1 MMRSHPSLGLLV
13 RLIVAPAIFA
23 AITWLSAPSRGEEP
37 ARSGEGV
44 DAGVLPTDAQGNPL
58 NLDFETGTLKDWT
71 ATGTAFPDRA
81 VAGDTVAARRSDMKS
96 KHAGKYWI
104 NSFDRTGDQPTGTL
118 TSRPF
123 RVTKPFAKFLVAGGL
138 RPTSRVELV
147 RNDTGAVFFHIEGD
161 DTEELKPVVVDLSA
175 QMNHEIFIRLV
186 DEFDGGWGHINFDDF
201 KFYDKKPVVPA
212 SARPSTADVFVHE
225 GLTPLDAAKAMTLP
239 EGFHVQLFAGEPDVV
254 QPIAQ
259 AIDDRGRLWVAEAY
273 SYPIRVP
280 DNQAKDRILIF
291 EDTDG
296 DGRFDSRKVFVDKL
310 NLISGLAVGFG
321 GVWVG
326 AAPNLLFIPD
336 KNGDDVPDGP
346 AEILLDGWHFEDT
359 HETLNSFTW
368 GPDGRLYGCHGV
380 FTHSR
385 VGKPGAADSERIPI
399 NAGIWR
405 YHPTKHIFEVFA
417 HGTSNPW
424 GVDFNREGQAFLT
437 SCVIPHLYH
446 VIQGARYERQ
456 AGSHFNPYTYDD
468 IKTIA
473 DHRHYLGANPHAG
486 NGRSESAGGGHAHA
500 GAAIYLGAS
509 WPKEYVGSIF
519 MNNIHGAR
527 INDDVLKREG
537 SGFVGSHAADFIMA
551 NDRWSQIVNLQFGPG
566 DSLYMIDWYDKNQ
579 CHHFN
584 VEGHDRTNGR
594 IFRVTFGDRKP
605 PRVNLAALSS
615 AELAAKL
622 SDPDP
627 FVARH
632 ALRIL
637 RERGRDAATARLLTK
652 TLAEST
658 DETARLHALWGLY
671 AIDEPVDPARVDY
684 HIEKNE
690 YVRAW
695 TIQLGTQDGAS
706 VIPLDRLVAA
716 AESDPSPVVRLY
728 LASAAGRLE
737 VKDRPRLVAALASH
751 GEDATDHNLP
761 LMIWYAAEPIAE
773 VDPAAA
779 IKIAERSRIPLLL
792 PFTARRIGAIGTAEA
807 IGLLVDRA
815 GAVDDLASRRAIL
828 EGLEESLKGRRHID
842 VSKERVETIRRLA
855 ESPDE
860 RVRSLARSFAVL
872 FGDPHALKALR
883 QNLVDSKTP
892 MNVRDDSLSALLNAR
907 DPELATTLIGL
918 LNDATMRRRAVRALA
933 SYDDPKIAQA
943 LIDRYERFTADE
955 RRDVLNTLAARL
967 EWAIELMTAVESKRI
982 AAKELTADVIR
993 QLRNHKNK
1001 QLDARIARSWG
1012 AARDTSADKK
1022 AEIARYKKLLSTP
1035 SRVPADVTLGRSVFV
1050 KTCSQCHTLF
1060 GTGGKVGPELTGS
1073 NRADLDY
1080 VLSNVLDPS
1089 ALIGKDYQ
1097 AQVVSTKDG
1106 RVLTG
1111 IIRGEDKRT
1120 ITVVSANDIVTIPKS
1135 EIEERRVSDDSMMPL
1150 DLWKPL
1156 SEHEI
1161 RSLVAYL
1168 ASPVQTPM
1176 LATSENAAGF
1186 FNERDLKGWEGDH
1199 TLWTVENGEIV
1210 GKTSG
1215 LNHNEFLRSDLA
1227 AGDFRLRLK
1236 VKLVDNAGNSGVQ
1249 FRSASKPNGEIAGYQ
1264 ADIGPGWWGKLYE
1277 ENGRGLLWDRSG
1289 EANVKPNDWN
1299 DYEIVAIGSRIRTY
1313 INGKL
1318 CVNLNDPGGASRG
1331 IFAFQLHAGGP
1342 TEVRIRDVRLEP
1354 DPKIDLSK

>member
-13 RLIVAPAIFA
+13 RSFVAAALFA
-23 AITWLSAPSRGEEP
+23 AIPWLPASSRGEEP
-37 ARSGEGV
+37 AQSGSKV
-44 DAGVLPTDAQGNPL
+44 DVGVLPTDAKGNPL

-104 NSFDRTGDQPTGTL
+104 NSFDRAGDRPVGTL
-118 TSRPF
+118 TSRSF

-161 DTEELKPVVVDLSA
+161 DTEELKPVVVDLTG
-175 QMNHEIFIRLV
+175 QMNREIFIRLV
-186 DEFDGGWGHINFDDF
+186 DEFDGGWGHVNFDDF
-201 KFYDKKPVVPA
+201 KLYDKKPIVPA
-212 SARPSTADVFVHE
+212 SARPSAADVFAHE
-225 GLTPLDAAKAMTLP
+225 GLAPLDAAKAMTLP

-291 EDTDG
+291 EDKDG
-296 DGRFDSRKVFVDKL
+296 DGRFDTRKIFVDKL
-310 NLISGLAVGFG
+310 NLVSGLAIGFG

-326 AAPNLLFIPD
+326 AAPHLLFIPD
-336 KNGDDVPDGP
+336 QNGDDVPDGP
-346 AEILLDGWHFEDT
+346 AKILLDGWHSEDT
-359 HETLNSFTW
+359 HETLNSFAW

-385 VGKPGAADSERIPI
+385 VGKPGAADSDRIPI

-405 YHPTKHIFEVFA
+405 YHPTKHVFEVFA

-456 AGSHFNPYTYDD
+456 AGPHFNQYTYDD

-500 GAAIYLGAS
+500 GAAIYQGYS

-527 INDDVLKREG
+527 INRDVLHRAR

-584 VEGHDRTNGR
+584 VDGHDRTNGR
-594 IFRVTFGDRKP
+594 IFRVTYGDHKP
-605 PRVNLAALSS
+605 PQLNLASLSS
-615 AELAAKL
+615 IELASKL
-622 SDPDP
+622 ADPDS
-627 FVARH
+627 FVSRH
-632 ALRIL
+632 ALRL
-637 RERGRDAATARLLTK
+637 LQERGRDAATAQVLEK
-652 TLAEST
+652 TLAQST
-658 DETARLHALWGLY
+658 DETARLRALWGLY
-671 AIDEPVDPARVDY
+671 VIGEPVDPARIDY
-684 HIEKNE
+684 HLEKNE
-690 YVRAW
+690 YLRAW

-728 LASAAGRLE
+728 LASAAGRMSMT
-737 VKDRPRLVAALASH
+737 DRPRIVAALAAH
-751 GEDATDHNLP
+751 REDATDQNLP
-761 LMIWYAAEPIAE
+761 LMIWYAAEPLAE
-773 VDPAAA
+773 VDPAHA
-779 IKIAERSRIPLLL
+779 IAIAERARIPLLL
-792 PFTARRIGAIGTAEA
+792 PYMARRIGAIGTPEA

-815 GAVDDLASRRAIL
+815 GAAADLASRRSIL
-828 EGLEESLKGRRHID
+828 EGLEESLKGRRRID

-872 FGDPHALKALR
+872 FGDPQALKALR
-883 QNLVDSKTP
+883 ENLINLNTP
-892 MNVRDDSLSALLNAR
+892 LNVRNDSLAALLNAR
-907 DPELATTLIGL
+907 DPELGATLIAL
-918 LNDATMRRRAVRALA
+918 LDDATIRAKAIRSLA
-933 SYDDPKIAQA
+933 SYDDPQIPAA
-943 LIDRYERFTADE
+943 LVERYERFTADE

-967 EWAIELMTAVESKRI
+967 DSARVLMTAVESKRI
-982 AAKELTADVIR
+982 AAKDLTADVIR

-1001 QLDARIARSWG
+1001 QLDEQIARSWG
-1012 AARDTSADKK
+1012 AARETSADKK

-1035 SRVPADVTLGRSVFV
+1035 ARPPADVMLGRSIFV

-1060 GTGGKVGPELTGS
+1060 GVGGKVGPELTGS

-1097 AQVVSTKDG
+1097 AQIVSTKDG

-1120 ITVVSANDIVTIPKS
+1120 ITVVSANDIITVPKS
-1135 EIEERRVSDDSMMPL
+1135 EIDERRVSDESMMPI
-1150 DLWKPL
+1150 DIWKPL

-1168 ASPVQTPM
+1168 ASPSQTPL
-1176 LATSENAAGF
+1176 LATRDNAPGF

-1210 GKTSG
+1210 GKTAG
-1215 LNHNEFLRSDLA
+1215 LNHNEFLRSELA
-1227 AGDFRLRLK
+1227 AADFRLRLK

-1249 FRSASKPNGEIAGYQ
+1249 FRSEAGPNGEIAGYQ
-1264 ADIGPGWWGKLYE
+1264 ADIGVGWWGKLYE

-1289 EANVKPNDWN
+1289 EAYVKPNDWN
-1299 DYEIVAIGSRIRTY
+1299 DYEIVAIGGRIRTY

-1318 CVNLNDPGGASRG
+1318 CVDLNDTGGAKRG
-1331 IFAFQLHAGGP
+1331 IFAIQLHAGGP

-1354 DPKIDLSK
+1354 DPKID